1 MHQPLNTLIASL
13 PWYDLP
19 GSARGLDAFWNRLR
33 EQLCLQHPDLQQRL
47 PNQLDRETGLE
58 RQWNSA
64 GLILS
69 QCCGPDLF
77 RPDTPELEVIARP
90 VFSALDCE
98 AGYYFS
104 HIISRT
110 DKLSDEL
117 RVVANGPTS
126 RSGFIALQEWLQQQ
140 GIEPARLLFSGSHQQ
155 SLLWIKEGRADLA
168 AIDAHSWHWLKDD
181 TLAILDRTET
191 APTPPYVMH
200 HQSPVSAESMRKTLG
215 AVLLQNTNEIG
226 ISGLLPS
233 DKALYQACA
242 IRPLETAAQSP
253 DQSGLFPAP
262 A

>member
-1 MHQPLNTLIASL
+1 MQYSAPLIASL

-19 GSARGLDAFWNRLR
+19 GSARALDTFWNQLR
-33 EQLCLQHPDLQQRL
+33 QQLCLQHPGLEHQL
-47 PNQLDRETGLE
+47 PNQLERDTGLE

-90 VFSALDCE
+90 VFSTLDCE
-98 AGYYFS
+98 PGYYYS
-104 HIISRT
+104 HIVSAT
-110 DKLSDEL
+110 EQPVASL

-168 AIDAHSWHWLKDD
+168 AIDAHSWHWLQ
-181 TLAILDRTET
+181 DRSLCIIDQTDT
-191 APTPPYVMH
+191 APTPPFVMH
-200 HQSPVSAESMRKTLG
+200 SQSPVSPASMRRALTS
-215 AVLLQNTNEIG
+215 ALQAAEQIG
-226 ISGLLPS
+226 ISGLLETG
-233 DKALYQACA
+233 KALYQACA
-242 IRPLETAAQSP
+242 VRPAETAAQSP
-253 DQSGLFPAP
+253 DQSGLSAAP